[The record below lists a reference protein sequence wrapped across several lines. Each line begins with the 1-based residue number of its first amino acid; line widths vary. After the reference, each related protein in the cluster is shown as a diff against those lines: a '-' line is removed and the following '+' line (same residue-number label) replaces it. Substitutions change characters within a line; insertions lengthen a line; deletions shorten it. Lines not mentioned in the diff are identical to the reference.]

1 MRFALARTIGKEP
14 RAAKAPAHWASPRR
28 SNRALA
34 CYNSK
39 LPCRR
44 ERASPTG
51 GRRCARPGAKPR
63 SPMHAELACIGV
75 VTRHGRTK
83 LRTRAPQPTRGR
95 YNRRLDMA
103 DSIAK
108 WAMQV
113 RAGDTRAI

>member
-1 MRFALARTIGKEP
+1 
-14 RAAKAPAHWASPRR
+14 
-28 SNRALA
+28 
-34 CYNSK
+34 
-39 LPCRR
+39 
-44 ERASPTG
+44 
-51 GRRCARPGAKPR
+51 
-63 SPMHAELACIGV
+63 MHAELACIGV

-113 RAGDTRAI
+113 RAPGRETEVPNAYRIGMHWGGDAPRENKVTHARTLTYPGPLQSTLGHGR